1 MRHIVIAGGGTAGWS
16 TAAIL
21 SANPALHVTVLDPST
36 IPTIGVGESTLPH
49 LHLAHKA
56 MALPSLQTEAWAQAV
71 DARSE
76 ERRVGKE
83 CPYVCRSRWSPYH

>member
-1 MRHIVIAGGGTAGWS
+1 MRHILIAGGGTAGWS

-56 MALPSLQTEAWAQAV
+56 MALPVLQT
-71 DARSE
+71 
-76 ERRVGKE
+76 
-83 CPYVCRSRWSPYH
+83 